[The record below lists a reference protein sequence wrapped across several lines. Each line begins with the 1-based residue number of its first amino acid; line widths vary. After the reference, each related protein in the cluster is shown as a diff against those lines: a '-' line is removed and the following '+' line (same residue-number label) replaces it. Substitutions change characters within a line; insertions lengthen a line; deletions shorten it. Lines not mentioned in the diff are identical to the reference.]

1 MNYKGDDLLKFN
13 ISKIIL
19 KSFPF
24 ILYGSVFWFTDKV
37 SFLLRT
43 GRSITNQNVFGL
55 YVSLNKIDII
65 AGVFATA
72 VFLFVKNRKKGVT
85 RNGEEYGSARWGTA
99 KDIEPYIDKKFEN
112 NIILTNTERI
122 MLGRNKIPKYNI
134 NKNVLVIGGSGSGK
148 TRFHV
153 KPNIMQ
159 MNASYVI
166 TDPKGT
172 ILLEC
177 GNMLKNNGY
186 KIKVLNLI
194 DFSQSMRYNPFNYIK
209 KESDILSLINCIME
223 NTSDKNKTG
232 GDEFWSKAESLYYQ
246 ALVSYIWEEAPEEE
260 QNINTLLEMLN
271 ASEVSEENE
280 NFKNEIDILFENL
293 KNRNPESY
301 AVRQY
306 TKYKLAAGKTAK
318 SILISCAARMSPFDI
333 KSVRDILST
342 DDLEIDKIG
351 DEKTALFVI
360 VSDTDSTF
368 DFIAGMLYTQM
379 FNVLCEKALE
389 NDGAL
394 KEHVTFLLDE
404 FANQK
409 IPNFERTISVIR
421 SRNISAHI
429 VLQSYSQ
436 LKSRYKDDAE
446 TITNNCDSFLFL
458 GGKGSTLKEISAS
471 LGKQT
476 IDVTNKSETFS
487 NQKSFGNNTQ
497 KTGRELMTQDELEL
511 MDGNKCI
518 CQIRGIRPFLSDKF
532 DITKHKQYHNLYDY
546 DKRNRFDVKKYID
559 NYKCNIN
566 FNDENQLYEV
576 FELNKEDL

>member
-1 MNYKGDDLLKFN
+1 MKYKGDDLLKFN
-13 ISKIIL
+13 ILKIIL

-24 ILYGSVFWFTDKV
+24 ILYGAVFWFTDKV

-55 YVSLNKIDII
+55 YISLNKIDII

-85 RNGEEYGSARWGTA
+85 RNGEEYGSARWGTS

-246 ALVSYIWEEAPEEE
+246 AIVSYIWEEVPQEEK
-260 QNINTLLEMLN
+260 NINTLLEMLN

-293 KNRNPESY
+293 KNKNPESY

-368 DFIAGMLYTQM
+368 DFIAGMLYTQI

-446 TITNNCDSFLFL
+446 TIINNCDSFLFL

-497 KTGRELMTQDELEL
+497 KIGRELMSQDEIEL

-532 DITKHKQYHNLYDY
+532 DITKHKQYHSLYDY

-559 NYKCNIN
+559 DYRCNIN
-566 FNDENQLYEV
+566 FTDENQLYEV

>member
-1 MNYKGDDLLKFN
+1 MKYKGDDLLKFN
-13 ISKIIL
+13 ILKIIL

-24 ILYGSVFWFTDKV
+24 ILYGAVFWFTDKV

-55 YVSLNKIDII
+55 YISLNKIDII

-85 RNGEEYGSARWGTA
+85 RNGEEYGSARWGTS

-246 ALVSYIWEEAPEEE
+246 AIVSYIWEEVPQEEK
-260 QNINTLLEMLN
+260 NINTLLEMLN

-293 KNRNPESY
+293 KNKNPESY

-368 DFIAGMLYTQM
+368 DFIAGMLYTQI

-446 TITNNCDSFLFL
+446 TIINNCDSFLFL

-497 KTGRELMTQDELEL
+497 KIGRELMSQDELEL

-532 DITKHKQYHNLYDY
+532 DITKHKQYHSLYDY

-559 NYKCNIN
+559 DYRCNIN
-566 FNDENQLYEV
+566 FDDENKLYEV
-576 FELNKEDL
+576 FEL

>member
-55 YVSLNKIDII
+55 YISLNKIDII
-65 AGVFATA
+65 AGVFVTA

-85 RNGEEYGSARWGTA
+85 RNGEEYGSARWGTS

-112 NIILTNTERI
+112 NILLTNTERI

-293 KNRNPESY
+293 KNKNPESY

-368 DFIAGMLYTQM
+368 DFIAGMLYTQI

-409 IPNFERTISVIR
+409 VPNFQRTISVIR

-546 DKRNRFDVKKYID
+546 DEQNRFDVKKYID
-559 NYKCNIN
+559 DYKCNIN

>member
-55 YVSLNKIDII
+55 YISLNKIDII
-65 AGVFATA
+65 AGVFVTA

-99 KDIEPYIDKKFEN
+99 KDIKPYIDKKFEN

-223 NTSDKNKTG
+223 NTTDKNKTG

-246 ALVSYIWEEAPEEE
+246 AIVSYIWEEVPQEEK
-260 QNINTLLEMLN
+260 NMNKLLEMLN
-271 ASEVSEENE
+271 SSEVSEENE
-280 NFKNEIDILFENL
+280 NFKNETDILFENL
-293 KNRNPESY
+293 KNKNPESY

>member
-43 GRSITNQNVFGL
+43 GRSITNQNLFGL
-55 YVSLNKIDII
+55 YISLNKIDII
-65 AGVFATA
+65 AGVFVTA

-194 DFSQSMRYNPFNYIK
+194 DFSQSMRYNPFKYIK

-246 ALVSYIWEEAPEEE
+246 ALVSYIWEEALEEE

-293 KNRNPESY
+293 KNKNPESY

-476 IDVTNKSETFS
+476 INVTNKSETFS

-511 MDGNKCI
+511 LDGNKCI

-532 DITKHKQYHNLYDY
+532 DITKHKQYHNLSDY
-546 DKRNRFDVKKYID
+546 DKRNRFEVKKYID
-559 NYKCNIN
+559 DYRCNIN

>member
-55 YVSLNKIDII
+55 YISLNKIDII
-65 AGVFATA
+65 AGVFVTA

-85 RNGEEYGSARWGTA
+85 RNGEEYGSARWGTS

-112 NIILTNTERI
+112 NILLTNTERI

-223 NTSDKNKTG
+223 NTTDKNKTG

-246 ALVSYIWEEAPEEE
+246 AIVSYIWEEVPQEEK
-260 QNINTLLEMLN
+260 NMNKLLEMLN
-271 ASEVSEENE
+271 SSEVSEENE
-280 NFKNEIDILFENL
+280 NFKNETDILFENL
-293 KNRNPESY
+293 KNKNPESY

>member
-1 MNYKGDDLLKFN
+1 MKYKGDDLLKFN
-13 ISKIIL
+13 ILKIIL

-24 ILYGSVFWFTDKV
+24 ILYGAVFWFTDKV

-55 YVSLNKIDII
+55 YISLNKIDII

-85 RNGEEYGSARWGTA
+85 RNGEEYGSARWGTS

-246 ALVSYIWEEAPEEE
+246 AIVSYIWEEVPQEEK
-260 QNINTLLEMLN
+260 NINTLLEMLN

-293 KNRNPESY
+293 KNKNPESY

-476 IDVTNKSETFS
+476 INVTNKSETFS

-497 KTGRELMTQDELEL
+497 KIGRELMSQDELEL

-546 DKRNRFDVKKYID
+546 DRRNRFDIKKYID
-559 NYKCNIN
+559 DYRCNIN

>member
-43 GRSITNQNVFGL
+43 ERSITNQNVFGL
-55 YVSLNKIDII
+55 YISLNKIDII
-65 AGVFATA
+65 AGVFVTA

-85 RNGEEYGSARWGTA
+85 RNGEEYGSARWGTS

-112 NIILTNTERI
+112 NILLTNTERI

-293 KNRNPESY
+293 KNKNPESY

-368 DFIAGMLYTQM
+368 DFIAGMLYTQI

-409 IPNFERTISVIR
+409 VPNFQRTISVIR

-559 NYKCNIN
+559 DYRCNIN

>member
-55 YVSLNKIDII
+55 YISLNKIDII
-65 AGVFATA
+65 AGVFVTA

-85 RNGEEYGSARWGTA
+85 RNGEEYGSAHWGTS

-112 NIILTNTERI
+112 NILLTNTERI

-293 KNRNPESY
+293 KNKNPESY

-368 DFIAGMLYTQM
+368 DFIAGMLYTQI

-409 IPNFERTISVIR
+409 VPNFQRTISVIR

-497 KTGRELMTQDELEL
+497 KIGRELMSQDELEL

-546 DKRNRFDVKKYID
+546 DRRNRFDIKKYID
-559 NYKCNIN
+559 DYRCNIN

>member
-1 MNYKGDDLLKFN
+1 MKYKGDDLLKFN
-13 ISKIIL
+13 ILKIIL

-24 ILYGSVFWFTDKV
+24 ILYGAVFWFTDKV

-55 YVSLNKIDII
+55 YISLNKIDII

-85 RNGEEYGSARWGTA
+85 RNGEEYGSARWGTS

-246 ALVSYIWEEAPEEE
+246 AIVSYIWEEVPQEEK
-260 QNINTLLEMLN
+260 NINTLLEMLN

-293 KNRNPESY
+293 KNKNPESY

-368 DFIAGMLYTQM
+368 DFIAGMLYTQI

>member
-1 MNYKGDDLLKFN
+1 MKYKGDDLLKFN

-55 YVSLNKIDII
+55 YISLNKIDII
-65 AGVFATA
+65 AGVFVTA

-122 MLGRNKIPKYNI
+122 MLGRNKIPKFNI

-246 ALVSYIWEEAPEEE
+246 AIVSYIWEEVPQEEK
-260 QNINTLLEMLN
+260 NMNKLLEMLN
-271 ASEVSEENE
+271 SSEVSEENE
-280 NFKNEIDILFENL
+280 NFKNETDILFENL
-293 KNRNPESY
+293 KNKNPESY

-368 DFIAGMLYTQM
+368 DFIAGMLYTQI

-532 DITKHKQYHNLYDY
+532 DITKHRQYHNLYDY
-546 DKRNRFDVKKYID
+546 DKQNRFDVKKYID
-559 NYKCNIN
+559 DYRCNIN

>member
-1 MNYKGDDLLKFN
+1 MKYKGDDLLKFN

-24 ILYGSVFWFTDKV
+24 ILYGSVFWVIDKV

-43 GRSITNQNVFGL
+43 GISITNQNLFGL
-55 YVSLNKIDII
+55 YISLNKIDII

-85 RNGEEYGSARWGTA
+85 RNGEEYGSARWGTS

-280 NFKNEIDILFENL
+280 NFKNKIDILFENL

-532 DITKHKQYHNLYDY
+532 DITKHKQYHSLYDY

-559 NYKCNIN
+559 DYRCNIN
-566 FNDENQLYEV
+566 FNDENLLYEV

>member
-1 MNYKGDDLLKFN
+1 MKYKGVDLLKFN
-13 ISKIIL
+13 ILKIIL

-55 YVSLNKIDII
+55 YISLNKIDII

-194 DFSQSMRYNPFNYIK
+194 DFSQSMRYNPFKYIK

-280 NFKNEIDILFENL
+280 NFKNKIDILFENL
-293 KNRNPESY
+293 KNKNPESY
-301 AVRQY
+301 ALRQY

-351 DEKTALFVI
+351 DSKTVLFVI

-421 SRNISAHI
+421 SRNISAHL

-497 KTGRELMTQDELEL
+497 KIGRELMSQDEIEL

-559 NYKCNIN
+559 DYRCNIN
-566 FNDENQLYEV
+566 FTDENQLYEV

>member
-55 YVSLNKIDII
+55 YISLNKIDII
-65 AGVFATA
+65 AGVFVTA

-223 NTSDKNKTG
+223 NTTDKNKTG

-246 ALVSYIWEEAPEEE
+246 AIVSYIWEEVPQEEK
-260 QNINTLLEMLN
+260 NMNKLLEMLN
-271 ASEVSEENE
+271 SSEVSEENE
-280 NFKNEIDILFENL
+280 NFKNETDILFENL
-293 KNRNPESY
+293 KNKNPESY

-351 DEKTALFVI
+351 NEKTALFVI

-446 TITNNCDSFLFL
+446 TIINNCDSFLFL

-497 KTGRELMTQDELEL
+497 KIGRELMSQDELEL

-532 DITKHKQYHNLYDY
+532 DITKHKQYHSLYDY

-559 NYKCNIN
+559 DYRCNIN
-566 FNDENQLYEV
+566 FDDENKLYEV
-576 FELNKEDL
+576 FEL

>member
-1 MNYKGDDLLKFN
+1 MKYKGDDLLKFN
-13 ISKIIL
+13 ILKIIL

-24 ILYGSVFWFTDKV
+24 ILYGAVFWFTDKV

-55 YVSLNKIDII
+55 YISLNKIDII
-65 AGVFATA
+65 AGVFVTA

-85 RNGEEYGSARWGTA
+85 RNGEEYGSARWGTS

-112 NIILTNTERI
+112 NILLTNTERI

-223 NTSDKNKTG
+223 DTSDKNKTG

-246 ALVSYIWEEAPEEE
+246 AIVSYIWEEVPQEEK
-260 QNINTLLEMLN
+260 NINTLLEMLN

-293 KNRNPESY
+293 KNKNPESY